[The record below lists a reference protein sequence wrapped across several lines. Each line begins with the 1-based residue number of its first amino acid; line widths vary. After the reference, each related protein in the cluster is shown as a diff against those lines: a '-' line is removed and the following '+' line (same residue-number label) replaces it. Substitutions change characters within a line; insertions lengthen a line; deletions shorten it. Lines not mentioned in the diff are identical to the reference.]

1 MRRGVWGGLMRSPTG
16 AIGLVCVLIVV
27 LTAVFAPWIAPAG
40 PLDVDV
46 FTSLEGPSLKTP
58 FGRDSLGR
66 DILSRVVY
74 GARLSLLVSL
84 GSVVIGVLVAVPL
97 GVLAGFFGGRVDA
110 IIRSVADLLLAFP
123 PFLLALS
130 LVAII
135 GVGIQTIVLS
145 VAVSTM
151 PMYIRLIRSEVLS
164 VRQMEYVTAAQ
175 ALGRSPWAIMF
186 RHVLPNVFSLVIVQ
200 STLYMGVALLYSA
213 GLGFLGLGVQPP
225 TPEWGAMLGD
235 GRTYVYSAPHLT
247 IFPGLAI
254 FFTILGFNLL
264 GDGLRDVLDPK
275 LRGRG

>member
-1 MRRGVWGGLMRSPTG
+1 MSWSVLRRLLYNPS
-16 AIGLVCVLIVV
+16 GLVGLTLVTIVV
-27 LTAVFAPWIAPAG
+27 VMAVFAPWIAPAG

-46 FTSLEGPSLKTP
+46 FASLEGPSADAP
-58 FGRDSLGR
+58 FGRDALGR

-84 GSVVIGVLVAVPL
+84 GSVAIGVLVAVPL
-97 GVLAGFFGGRVDA
+97 GMLAGYFGGRVDSV
-110 IIRSVADLLLAFP
+110 IRGLADLLLAFP

-135 GVGIQTIVLS
+135 GVGIQTVMVS
-145 VAVSTM
+145 VGISTM
-151 PMYIRLIRSEVLS
+151 PMYIRLIRSEVMS
-164 VRQMEYVTAAQ
+164 VREMEYVTAAQ
-175 ALGRSPWAIMF
+175 AMGRPSWAILLH
-186 RHVLPNVFSLVIVQ
+186 HVLPNVFSLIIVQ

-225 TPEWGAMLGD
+225 AAEWGAMLGD

-254 FFTILGFNLL
+254 FLTILGFNLL
-264 GDGLRDVLDPK
+264 GDGLRDVLDPQ
-275 LRGRG
+275 LQGR